1 MEKECKLCHESVTR
15 KRSGTNEA
23 VQLAL
28 EIQWFR
34 RRIQRC
40 GQPPSLLC
48 SFYLDIDTD
57 TVAAVAGPEG
67 PTFAAFEV
75 IKVRVD
81 SRLWLGRLLA
91 HWQAISPSRLSVSN
105 KWGRPEQVAWNCLAS
120 CCSGETTQVKA
131 KKFSPVSQSVRQSV
145 SLPCQFFKAQHSD
158 SDRAQRLWF
167 ISKRTW
173 QEKLLRGAN
182 VTSDLFDLEP
192 NKFEL

>member
-131 KKFSPVSQSVRQSV
+131 KKFSPVSQSVRPSV
-145 SLPCQFFKAQHSD
+145 SQSALSILQSSAFWQWSSTETLVYIKANLTRKASARGQCD
-158 SDRAQRLWF
+158 FGFVWPRA
-167 ISKRTW
+167 K
-173 QEKLLRGAN
+173 
-182 VTSDLFDLEP
+182 
-192 NKFEL
+192 

>member
-81 SRLWLGRLLA
+81 SRL
-91 HWQAISPSRLSVSN
+91 
-105 KWGRPEQVAWNCLAS
+105 
-120 CCSGETTQVKA
+120 
-131 KKFSPVSQSVRQSV
+131 
-145 SLPCQFFKAQHSD
+145 
-158 SDRAQRLWF
+158 
-167 ISKRTW
+167 
-173 QEKLLRGAN
+173 
-182 VTSDLFDLEP
+182 
-192 NKFEL
+192 